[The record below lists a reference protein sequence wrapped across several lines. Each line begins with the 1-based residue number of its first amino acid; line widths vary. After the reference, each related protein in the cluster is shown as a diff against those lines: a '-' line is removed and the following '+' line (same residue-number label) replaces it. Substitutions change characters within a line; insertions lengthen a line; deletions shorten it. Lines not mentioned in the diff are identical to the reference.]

1 MSPDERIRHRFQTA
15 REEINRFFHG
25 EKWKEML
32 IFSLFILLAFGFWLL
47 QSLQGDY
54 EMEIRFPIEY
64 DDIPSNIALEEN
76 APQELVVKIKDKGSV
91 LLNYSISHKRLP
103 LPVLMNPGSE
113 EARLNVPAEVIE
125 AFVRKQLFATSRIVS
140 ITPQQVDVKYGQRKE
155 KEIPVRFNGEILYKT
170 GFQLSGEILI
180 RPKHVKAY
188 ASQAILDT
196 LSEACTAFTRIEEAS
211 KTFSKELKL
220 EPIEGVNFESE
231 YVAVIIPIEEYTE
244 KTLDI
249 PITCTGIPS
258 NYRVRMFPAS
268 IAVSCRV
275 PLSKFKSVNAND
287 FEITIPFAE
296 LYQNTSGFQKVML
309 GKSPAW
315 IHSATLVPDKIEFIL
330 EENHNY

>member
-47 QSLQGDY
+47 QSLQRDY

-140 ITPQQVDVKYGQRKE
+140 ITPQQVDVKYGQRK
-155 KEIPVRFNGEILYKT
+155 VRLASDSGYLERGLYR
-170 GFQLSGEILI
+170 FY
-180 RPKHVKAY
+180 PY
-188 ASQAILDT
+188 
-196 LSEACTAFTRIEEAS
+196 
-211 KTFSKELKL
+211 
-220 EPIEGVNFESE
+220 
-231 YVAVIIPIEEYTE
+231 
-244 KTLDI
+244 
-249 PITCTGIPS
+249 
-258 NYRVRMFPAS
+258 
-268 IAVSCRV
+268 
-275 PLSKFKSVNAND
+275 
-287 FEITIPFAE
+287 
-296 LYQNTSGFQKVML
+296 
-309 GKSPAW
+309 
-315 IHSATLVPDKIEFIL
+315 
-330 EENHNY
+330 

>member
-1 MSPDERIRHRFQTA
+1 M
-15 REEINRFFHG
+15 
-25 EKWKEML
+25 
-32 IFSLFILLAFGFWLL
+32 
-47 QSLQGDY
+47 
-54 EMEIRFPIEY
+54 
-64 DDIPSNIALEEN
+64 
-76 APQELVVKIKDKGSV
+76 
-91 LLNYSISHKRLP
+91 
-103 LPVLMNPGSE
+103 
-113 EARLNVPAEVIE
+113 
-125 AFVRKQLFATSRIVS
+125 S

-180 RPKHVKAY
+180 RPKHIKAY

-258 NYRVRMFPAS
+258 NYKVRMFPAS
-268 IAVSCRV
+268 IAVSCKV
-275 PLSKFKSVNAND
+275 PLSKFKSVDAKD